1 MLQGKVGKCFMDK
14 SVVVFD
20 GNALAKLMF
29 NNIVP
34 IQTNLL
40 IEYAKVEIKKLGDRI
55 ASYNGANGLDRTGN
69 LLNSL
74 CWGVTYD
81 GVLKASGFYREE
93 THKKRTNR
101 KGDERGLGVNGG
113 NDSFLHE
120 FFGNDAELVEGRK
133 LAKEYLQ
140 NVKGKSNKWTM
151 FFAILAPYWGYWEC
165 GFRMVKNN
173 KRMQFQALIYTFDD
187 VRKDLKPA
195 KTDITVYRPKY
206 IYKSQK
212 YKRKFKNKVGIT
224 KIGIDR

>member
-1 MLQGKVGKCFMDK
+1 MSN

-20 GNALAKLMF
+20 SKALAKDIL
-29 NNIVP
+29 NNLVP
-34 IQTNLL
+34 YQTNLL
-40 IEYAKVEIKKLGDRI
+40 IEYAMAEIKKLGDRI

-81 GVLKASGFYREE
+81 GALKASGFYREE

-101 KGDERGLGVNGG
+101 KGDERGLGRQGG

-140 NVKGKSNKWTM
+140 NVRGKANKWTV
-151 FFAILAPYWGYWEC
+151 FFAILAPYWGYWES
-165 GFRMVKNN
+165 GFTMKSGGGNSGIPFSSRV
-173 KRMQFQALIYTFDD
+173 MQFQAMSYVWDD

-212 YKRKFKNKVGIT
+212 WKRKFKNKVGIT

>member
-1 MLQGKVGKCFMDK
+1 MSN

-20 GNALAKLMF
+20 SKALAKDIF
-29 NNIVP
+29 NNLVP
-34 IQTNLL
+34 YQTNLL
-40 IEYAKVEIKKLGDRI
+40 IDYAMVEIKKLGDRI
-55 ASYNGANGLDRTGN
+55 ASYNSANGLDRTGN

-101 KGDERGLGVNGG
+101 KGDERGFGVHGG

-140 NVKGKSNKWTM
+140 NVRGKANKWTV
-151 FFAILAPYWGYWEC
+151 FFAILAPYWGYWES
-165 GFRMVKNN
+165 GFTMKSGGGKSGIPFSSRV
-173 KRMQFQALIYTFDD
+173 MQFQAMSYVWDD

-195 KTDITVYRPKY
+195 KTNITVYRPKY

-212 YKRKFKNKVGIT
+212 WKHKFKNRVGIT

>member
-1 MLQGKVGKCFMDK
+1 MSN

-20 GNALAKLMF
+20 SKALAKDIF
-29 NNIVP
+29 NNLVP
-34 IQTNLL
+34 YQTNLL
-40 IEYAKVEIKKLGDRI
+40 IDYAMDEIKKLGDRI
-55 ASYNGANGLDRTGN
+55 ASYNSANGLDRTGN

-101 KGDERGLGVNGG
+101 KGDERGFGVHGG

-140 NVKGKSNKWTM
+140 NVKGKSNKWTV
-151 FFAILAPYWGYWEC
+151 FFAILAPYWGYWEG
-165 GFRMVKNN
+165 GFRMVTTN
-173 KRMQFQALIYTFDD
+173 KRMQFQAMIYVFDD

-195 KTDITVYRPKY
+195 KTNITVYRPKY
-206 IYKSQK
+206 QY
-212 YKRKFKNKVGIT
+212 RNHKFKNKVGIK

>member
-81 GVLKASGFYREE
+81 GKLMEGGFYRNE
-93 THKKRTNR
+93 THKTRTNR
-101 KGDERGLGVNGG
+101 WGQVRGLGVSGG
-113 NDSFLHE
+113 NESYLHE
-120 FFGNDAELVEGRK
+120 FFRDDAEEVDGRK
-133 LAKEYLQ
+133 LALQYLLS
-140 NVKGKSNKWTM
+140 KHGKRNKWTM
-151 FFAILAPYWGYWEC
+151 FFAILAPYWGYWEG
-165 GFRMVKNN
+165 GFRMVKTN

-195 KTDITVYRPKY
+195 KTDITIYRPKY
-206 IYKSQK
+206 QYR
-212 YKRKFKNKVGIT
+212 KRKFKNKVGIK
-224 KIGIDR
+224 KIGVSR

>member
-1 MLQGKVGKCFMDK
+1 MSN

-20 GNALAKLMF
+20 SKALAKDIF
-29 NNIVP
+29 NNLVP
-34 IQTNLL
+34 YQTNLL
-40 IEYAKVEIKKLGDRI
+40 IEYAMAEIKKLGDRI

-81 GVLKASGFYREE
+81 GALKASGFYREE

-101 KGDERGLGVNGG
+101 KGDERGLGRQGG

-140 NVKGKSNKWTM
+140 NVRGKANKWTV
-151 FFAILAPYWGYWEC
+151 FFAILAPYWGYWES
-165 GFRMVKNN
+165 GFRMVTTN
-173 KRMQFQALIYTFDD
+173 KRMQFQAMIYVFDD

-195 KTDITVYRPKY
+195 KTNITIYRPKY
-206 IYKSQK
+206 QF
-212 YKRKFKNKVGIT
+212 RNHKFKNKVGIK

>member
-1 MLQGKVGKCFMDK
+1 MGK

-20 GNALAKLMF
+20 SKALAKDIF
-29 NNIVP
+29 NNLVP
-34 IQTNLL
+34 YQTNLL

-81 GVLKASGFYREE
+81 GRLMDGGFYREE
-93 THKKRTNR
+93 VHKTRTNR
-101 KGDERGLGVNGG
+101 WGQERGLGVGG
-113 NDSFLHE
+113 GSDSFLHE
-120 FFGNDAELVEGRK
+120 FFKNDAEEVDGRK
-133 LAKEYLQ
+133 LASLYLLS
-140 NVKGKSNKWTM
+140 KHGKKNKWTM
-151 FFAILAPYWGYWEC
+151 FFAILAPYWGYWEG
-165 GFRMVKNN
+165 GFRMITTN
-173 KRMQFQALIYTFDD
+173 KRMQFQAMIYVFDD

-206 IYKSQK
+206 QY
-212 YKRKFKNKVGIT
+212 RNHKFKNKVGIK

>member
-1 MLQGKVGKCFMDK
+1 MSN

-20 GNALAKLMF
+20 SKALAKDIL
-29 NNIVP
+29 NNLVP
-34 IQTNLL
+34 YQTNLL
-40 IEYAKVEIKKLGDRI
+40 IDYAMVEINRLGNRI

-81 GVLKASGFYREE
+81 GALKASGFYREE
-93 THKKRTNR
+93 VHKT
-101 KGDERGLGVNGG
+101 RGLGVGG
-113 NDSFLHE
+113 GSDSFLHE
-120 FFGNDAELVEGRK
+120 FFYDAELVEGRK

-140 NVKGKSNKWTM
+140 NVKGKSNKWTV
-151 FFAILAPYWGYWEC
+151 FFAILAPYWGYWEG
-165 GFRMVKNN
+165 GFRNVVTN
-173 KRMQFQALIYTFDD
+173 KRMQFQAMVYVFDD

-212 YKRKFKNKVGIT
+212 WKRKFKNKVGIK

>member
-1 MLQGKVGKCFMDK
+1 MSN

-20 GNALAKLMF
+20 SKALAKDIF
-29 NNIVP
+29 NNLVP
-34 IQTNLL
+34 YQTNLL
-40 IEYAKVEIKKLGDRI
+40 IEYAMAEIKKLGDRI

-81 GVLKASGFYREE
+81 GALKASGFYREE

-101 KGDERGLGVNGG
+101 KGDERGLGRQGG

-140 NVKGKSNKWTM
+140 NVRGKANKWTV
-151 FFAILAPYWGYWEC
+151 FFAILAPYWGYWEG
-165 GFRMVKNN
+165 GFRMVTTN
-173 KRMQFQALIYTFDD
+173 KRMQFQAMSYVWDD

-195 KTDITVYRPKY
+195 KSNITVYRPKY
-206 IYKSQK
+206 QFRN
-212 YKRKFKNKVGIT
+212 RKFKNKVGIK

>member
-1 MLQGKVGKCFMDK
+1 MSN

-20 GNALAKLMF
+20 SKALAKEIL
-29 NNIVP
+29 NNLVP
-34 IQTNLL
+34 YQTNLL
-40 IEYAKVEIKKLGDRI
+40 IDYAMVEIKKLGDRI

-74 CWGVTYD
+74 CWGVTHD

-101 KGDERGLGVNGG
+101 KGDERGFGVHGG

-140 NVKGKSNKWTM
+140 NVKGKSNKWTV
-151 FFAILAPYWGYWEC
+151 FFAILAPYWGYWEG
-165 GFRMVKNN
+165 GFRMVTTN
-173 KRMQFQALIYTFDD
+173 KRMQFQAMIYVFDD

-195 KTDITVYRPKY
+195 KTNITVYRPKY
-206 IYKSQK
+206 QY
-212 YKRKFKNKVGIT
+212 RNHKFKNKVGIK

>member
-1 MLQGKVGKCFMDK
+1 MSN

-20 GNALAKLMF
+20 SKALAKDIL
-29 NNIVP
+29 NNLVP
-34 IQTNLL
+34 YQTNLL
-40 IEYAKVEIKKLGDRI
+40 IDYAMDEIKKLGDRI

-93 THKKRTNR
+93 VHKTRTNR
-101 KGDERGLGVNGG
+101 WGQTRGLGVGG
-113 NDSFLHE
+113 GSDSFLHE
-120 FFGNDAELVEGRK
+120 FFRDDAELVDGRK

-140 NVKGKSNKWTM
+140 NVKGKSNKWTV
-151 FFAILAPYWGYWEC
+151 FFAILAPYWGYWEG
-165 GFRMVKNN
+165 GFRMVTTN
-173 KRMQFQALIYTFDD
+173 KRMQFQAISYVWDD

-195 KTDITVYRPKY
+195 KTNITLYRPKY
-206 IYKSQK
+206 QYRN
-212 YKRKFKNKVGIT
+212 RKFKNKVGIK